1 MTCALVIR
9 RGCATAS
16 MVRAG
21 VVLALTGVLAAC
33 GGGYTETTSPCAGT
47 TAMAFQAGPGSGFG
61 GAAVTRRAGPGCAFT
76 AVGAP

>member
-1 MTCALVIR
+1 MLWRSDEGVR
-9 RGCATAS
+9 LAS

-47 TAMAFQAGPGSGFG
+47 TAMAFHAGPGPEV
-61 GAAVTRRAGPGCAFT
+61 ATRRAGPGCAFT